1 LKRISQRQ
9 YGIRRQQISQ
19 ANQTEGDTS
28 FLDSG
33 GEASDAIRARDWSSS
48 ALGAAGSWPDRLKVL
63 VELILASK
71 QPMFIVWG
79 PERLWLHNDAF
90 IPIAGQRHP
99 GAIGECASDVWPDLW
114 PEMRSFIDQVFGGE
128 PVQMTG
134 FTARLERNGTSED
147 AHFDF
152 SETPV
157 RGKDGSIEGLFG
169 VCTET
174 TGRIASDRKLLA
186 TAERE
191 RSRLFEMS
199 RDLFGVATFGG
210 ALISVNPA
218 WSRYLNRS
226 EDYLLRTRFS
236 DVIHPDDLPTT
247 ASVIAELKAGRSVH
261 QFHVRLL
268 RPDGTPVAFAWS
280 AVPEGSGSDI
290 FYTVG
295 RDITDDLAAA
305 AELSKAQEA
314 LKQSQKMEAIGN
326 LTGGVA
332 HDFNNLLQVV
342 AGNLQLL
349 AKDVGG
355 NEKAE
360 RRIANALLGVNR
372 GSKLASQLLAFGRR
386 QPLDPKVVNLGRL
399 LRNMEDMLQR
409 AAGDG
414 IEIETIV
421 SGGLWNS
428 LVDPTQ
434 IENALLNLTINA
446 RDAMEGYGKLTLEAG
461 NSFIDDEYARRFD
474 GVQPGQYVSVSLS
487 DTGSGIAPELLEKV
501 IEPFFST
508 KPEGKGTG
516 LGLSMV
522 YGFVKQSGGHVRIY
536 SEVGEGTTVRMYLP
550 RSDQREDIEVERTNV
565 PIVGGKE
572 TILVAEDDEGV
583 RATVVE
589 MLLELGYAVL
599 KASDAS
605 AALTIIESGA
615 QIDLLFTDV
624 VMPGPL
630 RSADLAKRVKER
642 MPNVGVLF
650 TSGYTEN
657 SIVHGGRLDQGVQ
670 LLSKPYTREQLARKI
685 RHVLDSRE
693 A

>member
-1 LKRISQRQ
+1 
-9 YGIRRQQISQ
+9 
-19 ANQTEGDTS
+19 
-28 FLDSG
+28 
-33 GEASDAIRARDWSSS
+33 
-48 ALGAAGSWPDRLKVL
+48 
-63 VELILASK
+63 
-71 QPMFIVWG
+71 MFIVWG

-99 GAIGECASDVWPDLW
+99 QALGARACDVWPDLW
-114 PEMRSFIDQVFGGE
+114 PQMEAFIDQVFRGE
-128 PVQMTG
+128 PVQVTG
-134 FTARLERNGTSED
+134 FTARLKRNGTWED

-157 RGKDGSIEGLFG
+157 RGKDGLIEGLFG

-174 TGRIASDRKLLA
+174 TSRIASDRRLLV

-191 RSRLFEMS
+191 RSRLFEMT

-226 EDYLLRTRFS
+226 DEYLLRTPFS
-236 DVIHPDDLPTT
+236 DLIHPDDLPTT
-247 ASVIAELKAGRSVH
+247 ASVIAQLKAGRSVH

-268 RPDGTPVAFAWS
+268 RSDGTPVAFAWS
-280 AVPEGSGSDI
+280 AVPEGPGSDI

-305 AELSKAQEA
+305 AELSRAQEA

-349 AKDVGG
+349 AKDVAG

-360 RRIANALLGVNR
+360 RRIANALVGVNR

-399 LRNMEDMLQR
+399 MRNMEDMLQR
-409 AAGDG
+409 ATGEG
-414 IEIETIV
+414 IEIETVV
-421 SGGLWNS
+421 SVGLWNS
-428 LVDPTQ
+428 LVDPAQ
-434 IENALLNLTINA
+434 IENALLNLAINA
-446 RDAMEGYGKLTLEAG
+446 RDAMEGYGKLTIEAG
-461 NSFIDDEYARRFD
+461 NSLIDDEYARRFD
-474 GVQPGQYVSVSLS
+474 GLEPGQYVSVSLS
-487 DTGSGIAPELLEKV
+487 DTGSGIAPHLLEKV

-508 KPEGKGTG
+508 KPDGKGTG

-522 YGFVKQSGGHVRIY
+522 YGFVKQSGGHIRIY

-550 RSDQREDIEVERTNV
+550 RSDQREDIEVERPIV

-589 MLLELGYAVL
+589 MLMDLGYAVL
-599 KASDAS
+599 TASDAA
-605 AALTIIESGA
+605 AALTIVESGA
-615 QIDLLFTDV
+615 HIDLLFTDV

-630 RSADLAKRVKER
+630 RSTDLAKHVKER
-642 MPNVGVLF
+642 TPNVAVLF

-685 RHVLDSRE
+685 RHVLDNRE
-693 A
+693 ARS